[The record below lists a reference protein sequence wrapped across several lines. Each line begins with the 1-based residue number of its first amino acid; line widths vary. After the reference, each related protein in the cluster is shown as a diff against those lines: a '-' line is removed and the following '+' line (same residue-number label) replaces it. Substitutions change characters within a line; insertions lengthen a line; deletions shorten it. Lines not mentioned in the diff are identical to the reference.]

1 MWADFITLT
10 LLTAGV
16 YPLSKDLQISLDEF
30 DLGRM
35 AGAFNDMKP
44 PRPAPI
50 VIGHPANDAPSYGII
65 NRLGMADG
73 TLLGYAEDLNDSFR
87 RGMKEGLY
95 PRYAA
100 QFFGPDNPDNPVPG
114 RFFLKHVGFRGP
126 VPPSVKGFFTTDAEF
141 MESLSGP
148 GLTISPEMRLG
159 GPGCVEFAQF
169 GTVPVKAADIAL
181 RARAMQSECAARG
194 HSISVLQ
201 AVAAVIAVHRADKSV
216 SI

>member
-1 MWADFITLT
+1 MWADFFPLA

-16 YPLSKDLQISLDEF
+16 YPLSKDLQISLDEA
-30 DLGRM
+30 DLARM
-35 AGAFNDMKP
+35 VDAFNGMKP

-65 NRLGMADG
+65 NRLGLTDG
-73 TLLGYAEDLNDSFR
+73 TLTGNAEDLNDSFR

-114 RFFLKHVGFRGP
+114 RFILKHVGFRGP
-126 VPPSVKGFFTTDAEF
+126 VPPSVRGFLTTDAEF

-169 GTVPVKAADIAL
+169 GTVAVKGADIAL
-181 RARAMQSECAARG
+181 RARAMQSEYAARG
-194 HSISVLQ
+194 HSVSVMQ
-201 AVAAVIAVHRADKSV
+201 AVAAVMAMHGADKSI

>member
-1 MWADFITLT
+1 MWADFIPLA

-35 AGAFNDMKP
+35 ASAFKDMKP

-50 VIGHPANDAPSYGII
+50 VIGHPADDAPSYGII
-65 NRLGMADG
+65 NNLVVIDG
-73 TLLGYAEDLNDSFR
+73 TLIGYAEDLSDSFR

-114 RFFLKHVGFRGP
+114 RFILKHVGFRGP
-126 VPPSVKGFFTTDAEF
+126 VPPSVRGFLTTDAEF

-169 GTVPVKAADIAL
+169 GTVPVKGADIAL
-181 RARAMQSECAARG
+181 RARAMQSQCAARG
-194 HSISVLQ
+194 HPVSVTQ
-201 AVAAVIAVHRADKSV
+201 AVTAVVAMHPADKSI